1 MPSLSSLFSLSS
13 CILASLS
20 CRPGRYIAGLCLACG
35 LASITIPGCTQE
47 QQNTISR
54 KILNWTGTKGVLD
67 VFSNGKL
74 MYRIIHID
82 KLSTAT
88 ASSGNEARPYRYGYG
103 VMDLNFNYIQDP
115 NEHRTYFE
123 MSEFSTPYIFYEN
136 PIDVAGTQ
144 ASPAG
149 GSGDL

>member
-1 MPSLSSLFSLSS
+1 M
-13 CILASLS
+13 A
-20 CRPGRYIAGLCLACG
+20 RLCLACS
-35 LASITIPGCTQE
+35 LASLLMPGCTQE

-88 ASSGNEARPYRYGYG
+88 ASSGNESRPYRYGYG
-103 VMDLNFNYIQDP
+103 VMDLNFNYRQDP
-115 NEHRTYFE
+115 DEHRTYFE
-123 MSEFSTPYIFYEN
+123 ISEFSTPYIFYEN
-136 PIDVAGTQ
+136 PIDVVGTQ
-144 ASPAG
+144 TSP
-149 GSGDL
+149 SDESDNL